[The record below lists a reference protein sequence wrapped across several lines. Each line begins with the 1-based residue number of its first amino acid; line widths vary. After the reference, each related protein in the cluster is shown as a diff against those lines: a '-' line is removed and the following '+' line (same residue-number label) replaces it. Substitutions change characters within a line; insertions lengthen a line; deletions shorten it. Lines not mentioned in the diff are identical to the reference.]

1 MSTGRPG
8 VTRHHTLCTLGC
20 AALTSLGC
28 HSEARR
34 LREEPAA
41 YALPAGFASPQPTT
55 GPVLGTPLRVQVRT
69 PWLADLYL
77 HNAWAVAEGQRLYAW
92 YNCSGCHAR
101 GGGGMGPALL
111 DAHWVY
117 GNSPEQLFASIA
129 GGRPNGMPGFGQRVP
144 EAQIWQLVAY
154 VQSLG
159 GGVPKAVVAAR
170 SDEISP
176 RLDSIQ
182 QIDRPERGS
191 GVSP

>member
-1 MSTGRPG
+1 MSAAWRGAVLRAAFG
-8 VTRHHTLCTLGC
+8 VLAG
-20 AALTSLGC
+20 AAFAC
-28 HSEARR
+28 HDEARR

-41 YALPAGFASPQPTT
+41 YSLPAGFVNPQPTT
-55 GPVLGTPLRVQVRT
+55 GPLVQGTPLTVQSRT
-69 PWLADLYL
+69 PWLAEVYVHD
-77 HNAWAVAEGQRLYAW
+77 AWAVSEGQRLYAW

-111 DAHWVY
+111 DAQWSY

-129 GGRPNGMPGFGQRVP
+129 GGRPKGMPAFGRRVP

-182 QIDRPERGS
+182 QVDRPERGS